1 MQLSSM
7 KLSAKEQGH
16 STVPSLRVNPNEP
29 VNHLYKKNASEEKL
43 NVLEALEILQS
54 LHEI

>member
-1 MQLSSM
+1 M

-43 NVLEALEILQS
+43 TVLEALEILQS